1 MNCEFMKSWLRG
13 EYDPIRCMEFSE
25 NGKELNRLIE
35 NWRDDAA
42 GLLVLDSA
50 ARN

>member
-1 MNCEFMKSWLRG
+1 MNCEFMKSCLTG
-13 EYDPIRCMEFSE
+13 EYDPICCVELSE

-42 GLLVLDSA
+42 TLLISDSA
-50 ARN
+50 TRN